1 MVQARELR
9 IGNLIV
15 WNPKLLNPIV
25 TLSVMQIE
33 VFSILHDKVFYV
45 FPNIENRVEPFEDD
59 VAKMGT
65 QYKLLEELEPIML
78 TTEILGKA
86 GFTEQGGI
94 LASKYFEKG
103 DLQLKQS
110 GEYFQ
115 RVSVTKLSTTVF
127 DLPVTCLHQLQNLYF
142 ALAGEELEVKLHGQ
156 QS

>member
-15 WNPKLLNPIV
+15 WNPKLVNPGV
-25 TLSVMQIE
+25 TLSAMQIE
-33 VFSILHDKVFYV
+33 VFSIMHDKVFYV
-45 FPNIENRVEPFEDD
+45 FPNIESRVEPFEDD

-65 QYKLLEELEPIML
+65 SFKLLEELEPIIL
-78 TTEILGKA
+78 TDEILEKA
-86 GFTEQGGI
+86 GFTEKGGI

-103 DLQLKQS
+103 DLQLKQT

-115 RVSVTKLSTTVF
+115 RVLVTKLNTTVF
-127 DLPVTCLHQLQNLYF
+127 DLPITTLHQLQNLYF
-142 ALAGEELEVKLHGQ
+142 ALMGEEIEVKLHGQ